1 MAAEWLALL
10 PLLALAAGGT
20 LIFCLGAFRRGV
32 TDDGVSCGGS
42 APPPNCKRLQGA
54 ADARFILCPTRRP
67 INRPASYSPLCEQAD
82 DKADAVSCD
91 RLRRGKSVEP
101 LFALAFLTCLASGGT
116 ALCQQQAMQVAGLLA
131 IDGFSALY
139 HALFAVITVITLL
152 FSYQYAKERE
162 FAGDEFL
169 GVTLFAALGMGII
182 AASIHWLMFFLG
194 LELVSISLYV
204 LIAIRRGD
212 GPGLE
217 AALKYFILGA
227 VASAFVAF
235 GIAMLYGAT
244 GSLEIAQSLDLTA
257 HPENRLLLFLGLCL
271 ILVGLGFKISLVPFH
286 LWTPD
291 VYQGAPAPVTAFLAT
306 GSKVAVLAMFIR
318 LAVHGGEGV
327 GTSLFPA
334 LWVVAALT
342 MVVGNLTALAQTH
355 LKRLLAYSS
364 IAHMGYALMALLAI
378 RQHGAAA
385 VVFYSVVYAAMD
397 LGAFGS
403 VALLSPRG
411 TDRDAIAD
419 YQGLGY
425 SHPGRAA
432 LLTLCLFSLA
442 GLPATAGFI
451 GKFVI
456 FRAALEANFIGLA
469 LLGILTA
476 IVSLYF
482 YLKVVVVLY
491 MRPAA
496 YMPLPKEA
504 AGDAAKIAGLLVAV
518 ALFTLGL
525 FPSAMLDLIRL
536 ITDQAFLPL

>member
-1 MAAEWLALL
+1 MHAEWMALL
-10 PLLALAAGGT
+10 PLISLAAGGT
-20 LIFCLGAFRRGV
+20 LIFCVGAFW
-32 TDDGVSCGGS
+32 
-42 APPPNCKRLQGA
+42 
-54 ADARFILCPTRRP
+54 
-67 INRPASYSPLCEQAD
+67 
-82 DKADAVSCD
+82 
-91 RLRRGKSVEP
+91 RGKSLEP
-101 LFALAFLTCLASGGT
+101 LFALAFLTCIASGGT
-116 ALCQQQAMQVAGLLA
+116 AISHQKSMAISGLLA
-131 IDGFSALY
+131 FDGFSALY
-139 HALFAVITVITLL
+139 NALFAAITVITLL
-152 FSYQYAKERE
+152 FSYQYAKERN

-169 GVTLFAALGMGII
+169 GITLFAALGMSII

-194 LELVSISLYV
+194 LEMVSISLYV

-212 GPGLE
+212 ALGME
-217 AALKYFILGA
+217 AALKYFIMGA

-244 GSLEIAQSLDLTA
+244 GSLEIARSLDLTA

-291 VYQGAPAPVTAFLAT
+291 VYQGAPAPITAFLAT

-318 LAVHGGEGV
+318 LAVHSGEGV
-327 GTSLFPA
+327 GTSLFPV
-334 LWVVAALT
+334 LWMVAALT
-342 MVVGNLTALAQTH
+342 MVIGNLTALAQTH

-385 VVFYSVVYAAMD
+385 VVFYSMVYAAMD
-397 LGAFGS
+397 LGAFGC
-403 VALLSPRG
+403 VGLVSPRT
-411 TDRDAIAD
+411 TDRDAIDD

-451 GKFVI
+451 GKFVL
-456 FRAALEANFIGLA
+456 FRAVLEANFIGLA
-469 LLGILTA
+469 MIGILTA

-496 YMPLPKEA
+496 AMPVPPEA
-504 AGDAAKIAGLLVAV
+504 PGGEATIACLLVAA
-518 ALFTLGL
+518 ALFGLGL
-525 FPSAMLDLIRL
+525 FPSATLDLIRL